1 MGCQILAG
9 FRLDDTRYL
18 YSSYSPHTAIAVH
31 LQDHNPA
38 PLKVYLNPA
47 ILAAFL
53 YQFKALS
60 LVYHRQ
66 QKGSLGSL

>member
-1 MGCQILAG
+1 MGCQTLAD

-18 YSSYSPHTAIAVH
+18 YSFYSPHTATAVH
-31 LQDHNPA
+31 LQYHNPV

-66 QKGSLGSL
+66 QRGNPKK